1 MPSALIDLVLPREC
15 AGCGRPDS
23 SWCTVCRDALAEPP
37 EAVRP
42 RVSIGSPCWALGPYG
57 GPGRGAIV
65 AAKERGR
72 RDLAVPLGAALAG
85 AIDWLR
91 SEGEIDPPE
100 LSPLILVPAPS
111 RRRAARR
118 RGGDPVTRFCRAA
131 AVVLR
136 PEPVRVAPVLRL
148 DAAAR
153 DSVGLSAAQRAD
165 NLRGRIRVDGRARSD
180 RDGWPGRA
188 GWSGRDGWPGGCA
201 KWCDQG
207 QVILVD
213 DVVTTGTTAAESVA
227 ALNRFGVTVAAVLVI
242 AAVR

>member
-1 MPSALIDLVLPREC
+1 
-15 AGCGRPDS
+15 
-23 SWCTVCRDALAEPP
+23 
-37 EAVRP
+37 
-42 RVSIGSPCWALGPYG
+42 
-57 GPGRGAIV
+57 
-65 AAKERGR
+65 
-72 RDLAVPLGAALAG
+72 
-85 AIDWLR
+85 
-91 SEGEIDPPE
+91 
-100 LSPLILVPAPS
+100 
-111 RRRAARR
+111 
-118 RGGDPVTRFCRAA
+118 